1 MTSIIKDIDVAVEEI
16 KKGNVIALPTET
28 VYGLAANALDADA
41 VLKIYEIKER
51 PKFNPLIV
59 HISSISEIGKYTV
72 DIPGEIYKLMEK
84 FSPGPITYVLKKKD
98 VIPDIVCA
106 GLSTVAIRIPAHKIF
121 NEVLEKTGLPISAP
135 SANRFGR
142 VSPTSAE
149 DVLQELDGK
158 IDYIL
163 DGGKCEI
170 GIESTVIGYGDGG
183 IEILRPGFI
192 TKEDI
197 EEIVGGVAEVSSKSG
212 RVNAPGM
219 IKFHYAPETPLY
231 ITNEEFLSKY
241 NSVDKVGIMDF
252 KKFKDLK
259 ELAVNLFSEMRAMDE
274 KGYDYIVTSKV
285 SNEGIGRAINDRI
298 YKAASGFL
306 INVNDN
312 MKLIEK

>member
-1 MTSIIKDIDVAVEEI
+1 MTSIIRDIDIAVEEI

-51 PKFNPLIV
+51 PQFNPLIV
-59 HISSISEIGKYTV
+59 HIGSIDEMSKYTV
-72 DIPGEIYKLMEK
+72 DIPNEIYKLMEK

-106 GLSTVAIRIPAHKIF
+106 GLSTVAIRIPSHKIF

-142 VSPTSAE
+142 VSPTQAE
-149 DVLQELDGK
+149 DVMKELEGR

-170 GIESTVIGYGDGG
+170 GIESTVLGYGDGG

-197 EEIVGGVAEVSSKSG
+197 EEVVGGVAEVSSKSG
-212 RVNAPGM
+212 RVNSPGM
-219 IKFHYAPETPLY
+219 IKYHYAPETPLY
-231 ITNEEFLSKY
+231 ITNDEFLSKY
-241 NSVDKVGIMDF
+241 EKTDNIGIMNL
-252 KKFKDLK
+252 KKYKSLKD
-259 ELAVNLFSEMRAMDE
+259 LAVNLFSEMRAMDE

>member
-1 MTSIIKDIDVAVEEI
+1 MTSIIRDIDIAVEEI

-51 PKFNPLIV
+51 PQFNPLIV
-59 HISSISEIGKYTV
+59 HIGSIDEMSKYTV
-72 DIPGEIYKLMEK
+72 DIPNEIYKLMEK

-106 GLSTVAIRIPAHKIF
+106 GLSTVAIRIPSHKIF

-142 VSPTSAE
+142 VSPTQAE
-149 DVLQELDGK
+149 DVMKELEGR

-170 GIESTVIGYGDGG
+170 GIESTVLGYGDGG

-192 TKEDI
+192 TKEVI
-197 EEIVGGVAEVSSKSG
+197 GGIAEVSSKSG
-212 RVNAPGM
+212 RVNSQGM
-219 IKFHYAPETPLY
+219 IKYHYAPETPLY
-231 ITNEEFLSKY
+231 ITNDEFLSKY
-241 NSVDKVGIMDF
+241 EKTDNIGIMNL
-252 KKFKDLK
+252 KKYKSLKD
-259 ELAVNLFSEMRAMDE
+259 LAVNLFSEMRAMDE